1 MATVLNA
8 FKTVTAIVTDVIGNV
23 YTCPQSYSAVVL
35 LAQVSNITGG
45 TITVSGNIAKLTDD
59 SSINSVSLVQDAL
72 LPPNDAISLVGGRLI
87 LEAGDSFAV
96 GANVNA
102 ASQLTLSVLETS
114 TG

>member
-8 FKTVTAIVTDVIGNV
+8 FKTVTVTVTDTIGNV
-23 YTCPQSYSAVVL
+23 YTCPSGYSAVVL
-35 LAQVSNITGG
+35 LAQVSNLTGG
-45 TITVSGNIAKLTDD
+45 TITVSGNIYQ
-59 SSINSVSLVQDAL
+59 LVGNNVAL
-72 LPPNDAISLVGGRLI
+72 VKGAPLPANDAINLVGGRLI
-87 LEAGDSFAV
+87 LQTGDSFAV

>member
-8 FKTVTAIVTDVIGNV
+8 FKTVTATVTDVIGNV
-23 YTCPQSYSAVVL
+23 YTCPSGYSAVVL
-35 LAQVSNITGG
+35 LAQVSNITGN
-45 TITVSGNIAKLTDD
+45 TITVSGNIYKI
-59 SSINSVSLVQDAL
+59 SGNNVSLVQGAP
-72 LPPNDAISLVGGRLI
+72 LPANDAVSLVGGRLI
-87 LEAGDSFAV
+87 LQTGDSFAV

>member
-8 FKTVTAIVTDVIGNV
+8 FKTVTVTVTDTIGNV
-23 YTCPQSYSAVVL
+23 YTCPSGYSAVVL
-35 LAQVSNITGG
+35 LAQVSNLTGN
-45 TITVSGNIAKLTDD
+45 TITVSGNIY
-59 SSINSVSLVQDAL
+59 QDAGNNVAL
-72 LPPNDAISLVGGRLI
+72 VKGASLPANDAINLVGGRLI
-87 LEAGDSFAV
+87 LQTGDSFAV

>member
-8 FKTVTAIVTDVIGNV
+8 FKTVTVTVTDTIGNV
-23 YTCPQSYSAVVL
+23 YTCPATYSAVVL
-35 LAQVSNITGG
+35 LVQVSNLTGN
-45 TITVSGNIAKLTDD
+45 TITVSGNIYQLAG
-59 SSINSVSLVQDAL
+59 NNVALVQGAL
-72 LPPNDAISLVGGRLI
+72 LPPNDAVSLVGGRLI
-87 LEAGDSFAV
+87 LQTGDSFAV

>member
-8 FKTVTAIVTDVIGNV
+8 FRTVTVTVTDTIGNV
-23 YTCPQSYSAVVL
+23 YTCPSGYSAVVL
-35 LAQVSNITGG
+35 LAQVSNLTGG
-45 TITVSGNIAKLTDD
+45 TITVSGNIYQLVGNNVA
-59 SSINSVSLVQDAL
+59 LVQGAP
-72 LPPNDAISLVGGRLI
+72 LPPNDAINLVGGRLI
-87 LEAGDSFAV
+87 LQTGDSFAV

>member
-8 FKTVTAIVTDVIGNV
+8 FKTVTVTVTDTIGNV
-23 YTCPQSYSAVVL
+23 YTCPSGYSAVVL
-35 LAQVSNITGG
+35 LAQVSNLTGG
-45 TITVSGNIAKLTDD
+45 TITVSGNIYQLAG
-59 SSINSVSLVQDAL
+59 NNVALVQGAAL
-72 LPPNDAISLVGGRLI
+72 PANDAVSLVGGRLI
-87 LEAGDSFAV
+87 LQTGDSFAV